1 MMRVD
6 DICYGASNI
15 FPRMYSQ
22 RQQQA
27 PKWYM
32 YQDGMRPFASVNI
45 KYEFWRKKFFFL
57 SIAQLQLGQGL
68 AGYLHQIGT
77 GLNWASHKLNF
88 WIETPEMEDLF
99 VLQNCAKLFC
109 FPNLVCSPESEPWKG
124 LSLFHWIWL
133 SARAHRGMCNIM
145 LNNIINLFDFDKMI

>member
-1 MMRVD
+1 MLWGIQYHFHACIVKD
-6 DICYGASNI
+6 NSKPQSDICIRKGWVHLQVSISNKN
-15 FPRMYSQ
+15 FEE
-22 RQQQA
+22 
-27 PKWYM
+27 K
-32 YQDGMRPFASVNI
+32 NL
-45 KYEFWRKKFFFL
+45 FL

-133 SARAHRGMCNIM
+133 SVPCT
-145 LNNIINLFDFDKMI
+145 